1 MSQTCLKCLKCLCL
15 VNLLKGPWQWQHLIV
30 VLDKQVPVVAPTQS
44 VSVQIWQQQHLPNSC
59 PWGLPGH
66 WAFCYELRSPLPKL
80 VHIFFSNSTGK
91 ARRRPRVGMQVRQQN
106 VETQRGTS
114 FCQAVPFS
122 DDEIG
127 RWHPSK
133 KSGHISNVKNT
144 KKCNDTLLT
153 MFSSIM

>member
-66 WAFCYELRSPLPKL
+66 WAFCYELRSPLPKVGSHLLLQFHGQGEAPSAGWNASSAAKRGNPAWHKLLPGCPILWWWNRQMTSLKKVRSYFQCQKHKEMQWYL
-80 VHIFFSNSTGK
+80 VNH
-91 ARRRPRVGMQVRQQN
+91 VQ
-106 VETQRGTS
+106 
-114 FCQAVPFS
+114 
-122 DDEIG
+122 
-127 RWHPSK
+127 
-133 KSGHISNVKNT
+133 
-144 KKCNDTLLT
+144 
-153 MFSSIM
+153 